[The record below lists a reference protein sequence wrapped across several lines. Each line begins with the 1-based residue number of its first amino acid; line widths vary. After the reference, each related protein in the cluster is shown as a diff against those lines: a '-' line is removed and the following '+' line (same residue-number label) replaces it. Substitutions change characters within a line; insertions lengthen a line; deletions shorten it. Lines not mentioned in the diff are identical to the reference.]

1 MGSGP
6 SCSRECVRVT
16 AWLGDAV
23 SDFVCEPHAAVASD
37 VREQEVLNFVAN
49 ESAGARAA
57 AAQFAREE
65 PHRVNREI
73 AKMITLQLPTR
84 HWVDIE
90 KDINPT
96 HLRKVLLETYERAPA
111 DFEEL
116 LALKGVGPKAMR
128 ALALVA
134 EVVYGSPVSMRD
146 PARFSFAHGGKDGH
160 PYPVDRPT
168 YDHSIEYLR
177 EAIAKAKIG
186 VSDRTDALKRLA
198 GFKE

>member
-1 MGSGP
+1 
-6 SCSRECVRVT
+6 
-16 AWLGDAV
+16 
-23 SDFVCEPHAAVASD
+23 VCEPHAAVASD